1 MERLC
6 NDLQKQGE
14 VVSAQFSE
22 MANSNTNVIMHQM
35 ELSRA
40 TSSSLLEELNEA
52 HSRTE
57 QFIERNIVRPLSTGA
72 TPIRRKQEPLP
83 EPVEIPDANE
93 LINKSK
99 ENEVPRRLSQYR
111 PRDSILETPFT
122 ILSPKALKQTLKC
135 DLDEIVE
142 IPEV

>member
-1 MERLC
+1 
-6 NDLQKQGE
+6 
-14 VVSAQFSE
+14 
-22 MANSNTNVIMHQM
+22 
-35 ELSRA
+35 
-40 TSSSLLEELNEA
+40 
-52 HSRTE
+52 
-57 QFIERNIVRPLSTGA
+57 A

-142 IPEV
+142 IPENVSECNSAAKKQDDSAINITKRRRAFQRRNS